1 MLLLLIWLAIGGLI
15 IGGLGRLL
23 VPGPNRIGLIRTA
36 LVGLAGSF
44 LGGLVARYAIG
55 LHYRYSLLAGF
66 ILALIF
72 TAILV
77 PAVKHRPAA
86 RRYNIPLSPA
96 TGYPVLHPPVAPRT
110 LRKHAPPPP
119 PLLQP

>member
-1 MLLLLIWLAIGGLI
+1 MMLLVIWVAIGGLI

-66 ILALIF
+66 ILAVVF
-72 TAILV
+72 PAIIV
-77 PAVKHRPAA
+77 PALQRRPTA
-86 RRYNIPLSPA
+86 RRYNHRPLPA
-96 TGYPVLHPPVAPRT
+96 PPYARLPLPRT
-110 LRKHAPPPP
+110 
-119 PLLQP
+119 

>member
-23 VPGPNRIGLIRTA
+23 VPGPNRIGLIRTP

-55 LHYRYSLLAGF
+55 LHHRYSLLAG
-66 ILALIF
+66 ILLARVCGAL
-72 TAILV
+72 TL
-77 PAVKHRPAA
+77 PATEPPPSPRRATCRAVRATCAA
-86 RRYNIPLSPA
+86 RRHL
-96 TGYPVLHPPVAPRT
+96 
-110 LRKHAPPPP
+110 
-119 PLLQP
+119 

>member
-23 VPGPNRIGLIRTA
+23 VPGPNPIGLIRTA

-44 LGGLVARYAIG
+44 LGGLVARYVIG

-66 ILALIF
+66 ILAVIF
-72 TAILV
+72 AAMIVAAIDR
-77 PAVKHRPAA
+77 RPSA
-86 RRYNIPLSPA
+86 RR
-96 TGYPVLHPPVAPRT
+96 
-110 LRKHAPPPP
+110 
-119 PLLQP
+119 